1 VTAQDD
7 LKQDLAASGGQVLEP
22 HVVDDQQFG
31 FEVACEE
38 AVFLGCSVFG
48 PQVAH
53 KIEDAAI
60 VDAQAGAHS
69 LHAEGLGEMA
79 LADAGRADQEH
90 VAGVPDPLTGGQLHD
105 PGARNVRIEAE
116 VEVGKAA
123 GVAEVG
129 MPGAALDFPSG
140 SQVDLVLEEQFEE
153 LFVRESVGDGFLE
166 AQLKAEDQAAEA
178 QGTGLCPDVG

>member
-1 VTAQDD
+1 MTAEDD
-7 LKQDLAASGGQVLEP
+7 LKQDLAASGGQFLEP
-22 HVVDDQQFG
+22 HVVDDEQFG
-31 FEVACEE
+31 FEVAREE
-38 AVFLGCSVFG
+38 AVFLGSTVFG

-53 KIEDAAI
+53 EVEDAAV

-69 LHAEGLGEMA
+69 LHAKGLGEVA

-129 MPGAALDFPSG
+129 MPGAALDFPSRT
-140 SQVDLVLEEQFEE
+140 QVDLVLEEQFEE

-166 AQLKAEDQAAEA
+166 AQIKAEDQAAEA

>member
-1 VTAQDD
+1 MTAQDD
-7 LKQDLAASGGQVLEP
+7 LKEDLAAAGGQVLEP
-22 HVVDDQQFG
+22 HVVDDEQFG
-31 FEVACEE
+31 FEVACEDS
-38 AVFLGCSVFG
+38 VFLGSSVFG

-53 KIEDAAI
+53 EIEDAAV

-69 LHAEGLGEMA
+69 LHAKGLGEVA
-79 LADAGRADQEH
+79 LADAGRTDQEH

-129 MPGAALDFPSG
+129 MPGAALDFPSRT
-140 SQVDLVLEEQFEE
+140 QVDLVLQEQFEE
-153 LFVRESVGDGFLE
+153 LFVRDPVGDGFLE
-166 AQLKAEDQAAEA
+166 AQIKAEDQAAEA